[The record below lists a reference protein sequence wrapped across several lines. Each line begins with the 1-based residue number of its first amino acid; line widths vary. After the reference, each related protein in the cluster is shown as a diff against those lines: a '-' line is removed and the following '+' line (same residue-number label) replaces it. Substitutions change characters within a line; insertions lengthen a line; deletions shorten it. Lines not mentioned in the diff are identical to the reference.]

1 MERFGGGKRAG
12 LICVLMGG
20 LHHMLCAKAASTWES
35 PKNMGRAAHDS
46 KILLILIS
54 SFFCYFCK
62 VHGVFLL
69 CTYNLARFQFVLDL
83 LRAWFVKP
91 V

>member
-54 SFFCYFCK
+54 ILFFIFAKYMKCF
-62 VHGVFLL
+62 F
-69 CTYNLARFQFVLDL
+69 FV
-83 LRAWFVKP
+83 P
-91 V
+91 II